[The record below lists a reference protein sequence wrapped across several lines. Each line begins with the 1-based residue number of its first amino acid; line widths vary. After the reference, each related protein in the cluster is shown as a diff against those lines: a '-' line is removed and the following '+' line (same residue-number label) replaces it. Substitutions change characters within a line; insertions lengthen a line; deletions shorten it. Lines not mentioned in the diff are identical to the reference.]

1 MLPNNMKFSVGTGFA
16 VVLALMVALT
26 IIGLNQM
33 AAINERLEG
42 IVKNNNVKTEL
53 ATSMRDALRDR
64 AISMHTIVVL
74 TDPFEQNDELQRF
87 YSYGVNFTQ
96 ARLKLDEL
104 AATGEEKDILHK
116 VDRKSVV

>member
-1 MLPNNMKFSVGTGFA
+1 MFANNMKFSVGTGFA

-33 AAINERLEG
+33 AAINKRLEG

-53 ATSMRDALRDR
+53 ATSMRDSLRDR

-87 YSYGVNFTQ
+87 TVMALISLRH
-96 ARLKLDEL
+96 A
-104 AATGEEKDILHK
+104 
-116 VDRKSVV
+116 